1 MSDEARAAAVA
12 AIVADSADAWR
23 PYADGAAAVFDVST
37 NLATGRG

>member
-1 MSDEARAAAVA
+1 MSDEVRAATVA

-23 PYADGAAAVFDVST
+23 PFADGAAAVFDVST